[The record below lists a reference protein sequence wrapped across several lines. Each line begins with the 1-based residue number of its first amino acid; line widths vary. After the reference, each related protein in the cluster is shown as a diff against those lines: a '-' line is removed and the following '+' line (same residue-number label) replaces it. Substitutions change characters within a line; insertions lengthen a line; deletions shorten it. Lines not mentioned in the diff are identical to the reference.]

1 MRFQRLHS
9 ERAEVIKDFYAL
21 LASLDDVLVSTL
33 APFQVSTDT
42 PLIEKVQLLSKH
54 FNETR
59 DYFVPR
65 RVFFDQTTCLLVDRV
80 LGLARGIF
88 YNITTL
94 EVDPQHP
101 HYKYNSSILI
111 QRHEFWEKARAS
123 HEKDFSP
130 LKQNLE
136 DQFRGL
142 LGIGN

>member
-1 MRFQRLHS
+1 MQWQEIVEFLGGVTVFGGVIAYLGKTAIDAYVTGRVESYKGELQRLATEHAVRFQRLHS

-94 EVDPQHP
+94 QH
-101 HYKYNSSILI
+101 
-111 QRHEFWEKARAS
+111 
-123 HEKDFSP
+123 
-130 LKQNLE
+130 
-136 DQFRGL
+136 
-142 LGIGN
+142 